1 MHKLPSP
8 EERRRLA
15 ELVGVNPATLYQAM
29 TARGAGFSPAE
40 CVRIERDS
48 GYSLRRWD
56 LRPKD
61 WHLIWPE
68 LIDAEGAPA
77 FKTKK
82 PTGRTA
88 TNHPGERASDRHPK
102 AA

>member
-1 MHKLPSP
+1 MSKIFTP
-8 EERRRLA
+8 EERRRIA

-29 TARGAGFSPAE
+29 TGKGAGFSAQE

-48 GYSLRRWD
+48 GYDVRRWH

-68 LIDAEGAPA
+68 LIDAEGAPKLPA
-77 FKTKK
+77 
-82 PTGRTA
+82 
-88 TNHPGERASDRHPK
+88 K
-102 AA
+102 AG